1 MSKNILIADD
11 SSVIQTLTKKIL
23 ITLDYEVTGVKN
35 GNKVMPLIEE
45 NDYDIILMDINLPS
59 IDGISLTKQIREL
72 SDKKKASVPVIAISG
87 NYKNYSEE
95 DFLAI
100 GIKYLLV
107 KPLNYD
113 DLVNAV
119 KKYTKE

>member
-35 GNKVMPLIEE
+35 GNKVMPLIEK
-45 NDYDIILMDINLPS
+45 NDYDVILMDINLPS

-72 SDKKKASVPVIAISG
+72 SDKKKAATPVIAISG

-100 GIKYLLV
+100 GIKDLLV

-113 DLVNAV
+113 DLVEAV
-119 KKYTKE
+119 KKYTT

>member
-1 MSKNILIADD
+1 MSIKILIADD

-23 ITLDYEVTGVKN
+23 ITLDYEVTGVKS
-35 GNKVMPLIEE
+35 GSKVLPLVEKNK
-45 NDYDIILMDINLPS
+45 YDVILMDINLPG

-72 SDKKKASVPVIAISG
+72 PDKKKANIPVIAISG

-95 DFLAI
+95 DFNDI
-100 GIKYLLV
+100 GIKDLLV

-113 DLVNAV
+113 DLVEAV
-119 KKYTKE
+119 KKYTT

>member
-1 MSKNILIADD
+1 MSIKILIADD

-35 GNKVMPLIEE
+35 GSKVLPLVEK
-45 NDYDIILMDINLPS
+45 NDYDVILMDINLPG

-72 SDKKKASVPVIAISG
+72 SDKKKANVPVIAISG

-95 DFLAI
+95 DFNDI
-100 GIKYLLV
+100 GIKDLLV

-113 DLVNAV
+113 DLVEAV
-119 KKYTKE
+119 KKYTN

>member
-35 GNKVMPLIEE
+35 GNKVMPLIEK
-45 NDYDIILMDINLPS
+45 NDYDVILMDINLPG

-72 SDKKKASVPVIAISG
+72 SDKKKAATPVIAISG

-100 GIKYLLV
+100 GIKDLLV

-113 DLVNAV
+113 DLVEAV
-119 KKYTKE
+119 KKYTT